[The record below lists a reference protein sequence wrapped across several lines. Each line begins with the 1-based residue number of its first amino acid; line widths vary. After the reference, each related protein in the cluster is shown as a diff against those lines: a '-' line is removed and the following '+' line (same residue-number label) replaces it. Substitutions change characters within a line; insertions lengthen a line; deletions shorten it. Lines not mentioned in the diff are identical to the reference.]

1 MSSELWELQQE
12 VNKLLGERIDNLVE
26 SVKLLTDL
34 VENVNK
40 AIAPKIV
47 CTGKHCACGK
57 VAH

>member
-12 VNKLLGERIDNLVE
+12 VNKLLGERINSLVE
-26 SVKLLTDL
+26 SVRLLTEL

-40 AIAPKIV
+40 AIQPKVV